1 MRLGIAEILKLVNQ
15 APSRE
20 EKIEILKINDSAVL
34 KTILKYALDP
44 KIEWELPK
52 GKVPYE
58 PNPYVDQQGNLYT
71 EARRLYLFV
80 KGGHPTLKQMK
91 REILFIQFLEGLD
104 AEDAKVIVAAKDKK
118 LPVKGLTVKLVNKAF
133 PGLIEE

>member
-1 MRLGIAEILKLVNQ
+1 MKLGIAEILKLVDS
-15 APSRE
+15 APTRE
-20 EKIEILKINDSAVL
+20 EKIDILKINDSAVL
-34 KTILKYALDP
+34 RTILKYALDP

-52 GKVPYE
+52 GKVPYS

-118 LPVKGLTVKLVNKAF
+118 LPAKGLTVKLVNKAF
-133 PGLIEE
+133 PELIEE